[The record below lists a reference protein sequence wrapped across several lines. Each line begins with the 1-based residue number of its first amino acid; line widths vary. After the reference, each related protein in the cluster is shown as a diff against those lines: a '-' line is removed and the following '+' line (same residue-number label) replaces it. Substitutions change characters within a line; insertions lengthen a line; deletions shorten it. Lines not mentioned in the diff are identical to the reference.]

1 MMGWQKFTSITN
13 YQYMMSIHN
22 ASSNVVCGLSIHKS
36 GSNEGCPY
44 FYNNG
49 QVNASLTAVNF
60 QINDGEWHHVCAVMH
75 SDDKYLYVDGQ
86 LAARDANG
94 GGYQDFSAMTSVH
107 IGAYTANG
115 TTMLYQHTGSLA
127 LIKISRDYVSAAQVK
142 KIYEDEKKLFAPNAK
157 CTLYGT
163 SDAVKSIALDK
174 VTEIMH
180 VGTPSGRSDFQG
192 LRRINNTTT
201 AVTSTISAS
210 GGLIAE
216 Q

>member
-1 MMGWQKFTSITN
+1 MCIRDRHGTDGSGSKAT
-13 YQYMMSIHN
+13 
-22 ASSNVVCGLSIHKS
+22 GLSIHKS
-36 GSNEGCPY
+36 GTNEGCPY
-44 FYNNG
+44 FYNGG
-49 QVNASLTAVNF
+49 QTITSLTAVDF
-60 QINDGEWHHVCAVMH
+60 KINDGEWHHVCGVMH
-75 SDDKYLYVDGQ
+75 SNDKYLYVDGQ
-86 LAARDANG
+86 LANKHFDAG
-94 GGYQDFSAMTSVH
+94 GSVDFTNMLDVH

-115 TTMLYQHTGSLA
+115 TTMNYEHTGSLA
-127 LIKISRDYVSAAQVK
+127 LVKVSRDYVSAAQVK

-174 VTEIMH
+174 VTETMH

-201 AVTSTISAS
+201 AVTSTVSAS